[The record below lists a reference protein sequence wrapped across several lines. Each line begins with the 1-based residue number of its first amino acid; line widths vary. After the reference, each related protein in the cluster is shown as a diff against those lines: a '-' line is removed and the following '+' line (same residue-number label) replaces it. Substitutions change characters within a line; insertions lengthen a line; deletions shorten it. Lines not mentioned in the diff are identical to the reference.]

1 MKTVKSE
8 KEFGSMKIEVM
19 YVFGSEVNEEL
30 GTVSGHKTSV
40 FVKIAN
46 NGKVVTEFAE
56 LNTDGE
62 MPAGSV
68 ATLGH
73 SGKIAISQ
81 ATLDK
86 ILEVVA
92 ICKKE
97 AKDEKQVL
105 EQKAADLG
113 VSKKQESNKLESK
126 LYDEHAARVDEMMT
140 LLGRSY

>member
-62 MPAGSV
+62 MPAGSA

-73 SGKIAISQ
+73 SGKLAVSQ

-86 ILEVVA
+86 ILEVLE

-97 AKDEKQVL
+97 ANDEKQIT
-105 EQKAADLG
+105 EQKEKDAAILQT
-113 VSKKQESNKLESK
+113 QEINKAESK
-126 LYDEHAARVDEMMT
+126 AYDDHAARVDAMMT
-140 LLGRSY
+140 LNNRSY